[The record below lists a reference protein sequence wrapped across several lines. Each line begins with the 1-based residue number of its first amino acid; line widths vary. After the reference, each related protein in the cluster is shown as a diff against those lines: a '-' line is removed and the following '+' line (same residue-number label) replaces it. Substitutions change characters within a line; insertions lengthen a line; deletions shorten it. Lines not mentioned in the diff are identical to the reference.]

1 MATPL
6 TPYQTSVNGAYW
18 IDVNTLVSLN
28 AMPDRLP
35 DEQGITYS
43 SLFNLFN
50 CHIGG
55 RGRIFEPTYGS
66 ILYQILQE
74 PVDELSTQTI
84 QIGLIQAIGRWEPRI
99 VLDYSNTYVL
109 ADYKLPGYRVR
120 ISYTFNLSKQRITQ
134 DFNLYSSSGG

>member
-1 MATPL
+1 MAIPL
-6 TPYQTSVNGAYW
+6 TQYQTSVNGAYW
-18 IDVNTLVSLN
+18 IDVNTLVSMN
-28 AMPDRLP
+28 SMPDRLP

-50 CHIGG
+50 CPIGG

-84 QIGLIQAIGRWEPRI
+84 QIGFIQAIARWEPRI
-99 VLDYSNTYVL
+99 VIDYSNTYVL
-109 ADYKLPGYRVR
+109 ADYTMPGYRIR
-120 ISYTFNLSKQRITQ
+120 LAYTVNLSKQRISQ